1 METPG
6 CPNCSNREATAV
18 SFTWWGGLL
27 GPRLL
32 NHVRCDQCGTEYNGR
47 TGRSNTTGIV
57 IYAVVAG
64 VLALAITFA
73 VIMAR

>member
-6 CPNCSNREATAV
+6 CPNCANREATAV

-47 TGRSNTTGIV
+47 TGQPNTTGII
-57 IYAVVAG
+57 IYAVVVG